1 MALSKKQKMKEP
13 KKKARMHPFT
23 RALQFAEKRLAKA
36 LEEQQKA
43 SEKLS
48 KLSAEIPDLQRKISA
63 LNGQESNVGLPGT
76 YTYTYRNSKTGVE
89 VPVTPTA
96 AVLRDRELLGDLNP
110 PVQTTEAE
118 PDFLAE
124 VDAKIKNMTIK

>member
-1 MALSKKQKMKEP
+1 MRKVKVKEV

-36 LEEQQKA
+36 VEEQQKA

-48 KLSAEIPDLQRKISA
+48 KLSAEIPDLQRKIAA
-63 LNGQESNVGLPGT
+63 LNGQESNVGQPWDW
-76 YTYTYRNSKTGVE
+76 KKE
-89 VPVTPTA
+89 QQVTKEYYSPKPQP
-96 AVLRDRELLGDLNP
+96 RDRELLGDLTP

-124 VDAKIKNMTIK
+124 VDAKIKNMTAR

>member
-1 MALSKKQKMKEP
+1 MALSKKSKMKEP

-23 RALQFAEKRLAKA
+23 RALQFAEKRLTKA

-48 KLSAEIPDLQRKISA
+48 RLSAEIPDLQRKIAA
-63 LNGQESNVGLPGT
+63 LNGQESNVGHRVPFT
-76 YTYTYRNSKTGVE
+76 AVE
-89 VPVTPTA
+89 EGINNLGRSVPVP
-96 AVLRDRELLGDLNP
+96 VQPRDRELLPDLVNP
-110 PVQTTEAE
+110 LPSTDTE

-124 VDAKIKNMTIK
+124 VDAKINNMRAK

>member
-48 KLSAEIPDLQRKISA
+48 KLSAEIPDLQRKIAA
-63 LNGQESNVGLPGT
+63 LNGQESNVGRYQPQPRIPVSDIATGGT
-76 YTYTYRNSKTGVE
+76 I
-89 VPVTPTA
+89 TPPQP
-96 AVLRDRELLGDLNP
+96 RDRELLPDLVNP
-110 PVQTTEAE
+110 LPSTDTE

-124 VDAKIKNMTIK
+124 VDAKINNMRAK

>member
-1 MALSKKQKMKEP
+1 MRKVKVKEV

-36 LEEQQKA
+36 VEEQQKA

-48 KLSAEIPDLQRKISA
+48 KLSAEIPDLQRKIAA
-63 LNGQESNVGLPGT
+63 LNGQESNVGRVHLSPVAQQALGSMAT
-76 YTYTYRNSKTGVE
+76 ALGV
-89 VPVTPTA
+89 TA
-96 AVLRDRELLGDLNP
+96 QYGQPRDRELLGDLTP
-110 PVQTTEAE
+110 PVQTAEAE

-124 VDAKIKNMTIK
+124 VDAKIKNMTAR

>member
-48 KLSAEIPDLQRKISA
+48 KLSAEIPDLQRKIAA
-63 LNGQESNVGLPGT
+63 LNGQESNVGRL
-76 YTYTYRNSKTGVE
+76 RDI
-89 VPVTPTA
+89 TPTA
-96 AVLRDRELLGDLNP
+96 EQRIAKEFYQPPQPRDRELLGDLTP
-110 PVQTTEAE
+110 PVQTAEAE

-124 VDAKIKNMTIK
+124 VDAKIKNMTAK